1 MFKDEVLAEYVRDGV
16 VESEHRGFLAAL
28 NADGSIFKTLGDV
41 ETKIFPRSTVK
52 CAQASA
58 MVRSGLDLE
67 PRLLALAQSSHSGGE
82 IHMDGA
88 REILAS
94 VGLSESALQC
104 ALDRPLGDAERRA
117 WGEKAPTQIAMN
129 CSGKHAAML
138 ATCVKNGW
146 PIESYLDA
154 SHPLQLAI
162 KAELEELAGEEITLT
177 STDGCGAPLF
187 LLSLIGLAR
196 AVHEITISTDPVHQ
210 RVMSA
215 ARAFPEMVGGVG
227 RHNTEMM
234 QRVPGLFMKDGA
246 EAVNV
251 CSLSDG
257 RTFVFKVSDGSLRA
271 FRTIVHACLQDFG
284 IDTALTPEKVM
295 GGPRVIGT
303 IRATIAARVNK

>member
-1 MFKDEVLAEYVRDGV
+1 MFVDAVLAEYVRDGV

-28 NADGSIFKTLGDV
+28 NADGSIFKSLGDV

-58 MVRSGLDLE
+58 MVRSGLNLE
-67 PRLLALAQSSHSGGE
+67 PRLLALAQSSHSGAQM
-82 IHMDGA
+82 HMDGA

-94 VGLSESALQC
+94 VGLAESALQC
-104 ALDRPLGDAERRA
+104 ALDRPLGDAERRT
-117 WGEKAPTQIAMN
+117 WGEKPPTQIAMN

-146 PIESYLDA
+146 PIETYLEA

-162 KAELEELAGEEITLT
+162 KAELEELAGEVITLT

-210 RVMSA
+210 SVMNA

-234 QRVPGLFMKDGA
+234 QQVPGLFMKDGA

-251 CSLSDG
+251 CSLADG

-271 FRTIVHACLQDFG
+271 FRTIVHACLKDFG

-303 IRATIAARVNK
+303 IRATI

>member
-1 MFKDEVLAEYVRDGV
+1 MFNDAVLAEYVRDGV

-28 NADGSIFKTLGDV
+28 NADGSIFKSLGDV

-58 MVRSGLDLE
+58 MVRNGLDLE
-67 PRLLALAQSSHSGGE
+67 PRLLALAQSSHSGAQM
-82 IHMDGA
+82 HLDGA

-94 VGLSESALQC
+94 VGLAESALQC

-117 WGEKAPTQIAMN
+117 WGENPPTQIAMN

-146 PIESYLDA
+146 PIETYLDA
-154 SHPLQLAI
+154 NHPLQLAI
-162 KAELEELAGEEITLT
+162 KDELENLAGEKITLT

-196 AVHEITISTDPVHQ
+196 AIRAITISTDPVHQ
-210 RVMSA
+210 SVMNA

-234 QRVPGLFMKDGA
+234 QQVPGLFMKDGA

-271 FRTIVHACLQDFG
+271 FRTIVHACLKDFG

-303 IRATIAARVNK
+303 IRATI

>member
-1 MFKDEVLAEYVRDGV
+1 MFNDAVLAEYIRDGV

-28 NADGSIFKTLGDV
+28 NADGSILKSLGDV
-41 ETKIFPRSTVK
+41 ETKIFPRSTIK

-67 PRLLALAQSSHSGGE
+67 PRLLALAQSSHSGAQM
-82 IHMDGA
+82 HLDGV

-94 VGLSESALQC
+94 VGLAESALQC

-117 WGEKAPTQIAMN
+117 WGENPPTQIAMN

-146 PIESYLDA
+146 PIENYLEA

-162 KAELEELAGEEITLT
+162 RSELEELAGEKISLT

-196 AVHEITISTDPVHQ
+196 AVREITISTDPVHQ

-215 ARAFPEMVGGVG
+215 ARAFPEMVGGIG

-234 QRVPGLFMKDGA
+234 QQVPGLFMKDGA

-251 CSLSDG
+251 CSLIDG

-271 FRTIVHACLQDFG
+271 FRTIVHACLKDFG
-284 IDTALTPEKVM
+284 IDTPLTLEKVM

-303 IRATIAARVNK
+303 IRATI

>member
-1 MFKDEVLAEYVRDGV
+1 MFVDAVLAEYVRDGV

-28 NADGSIFKTLGDV
+28 NADGSIFKSLGDV

-67 PRLLALAQSSHSGGE
+67 PRLLALAQSSHSGSQM
-82 IHMDGA
+82 HLDGA

-94 VGLSESALQC
+94 VGLAESALQC

-117 WGEKAPTQIAMN
+117 WGENPPTQIAMN

-146 PIESYLDA
+146 PIETYLEA
-154 SHPLQLAI
+154 NHPLQLAI
-162 KAELEELAGEEITLT
+162 KEELENLAGEKITLT

-196 AVHEITISTDPVHQ
+196 AVREITISTDPVHQ
-210 RVMSA
+210 GVMNA

-234 QRVPGLFMKDGA
+234 QQVPGLFMKDGA

-271 FRTIVHACLQDFG
+271 FRTIVHACLKDFG

-303 IRATIAARVNK
+303 IRATI

>member
-1 MFKDEVLAEYVRDGV
+1 MFVDAVLAEYVRDGV

-28 NADGSIFKTLGDV
+28 NADGSIFKSLGDV

-58 MVRSGLDLE
+58 MVRSGLNLE
-67 PRLLALAQSSHSGGE
+67 PRLLALAQSSHSGAQM
-82 IHMDGA
+82 HMDGA

-94 VGLSESALQC
+94 VGLAESALQC
-104 ALDRPLGDAERRA
+104 ALDRPLGDAERRT
-117 WGEKAPTQIAMN
+117 WGEKPPTQIAMN

-146 PIESYLDA
+146 PIETYLEA

-162 KAELEELAGEEITLT
+162 KAELEELAGEVITLT

-210 RVMSA
+210 SVMNA
-215 ARAFPEMVGGVG
+215 ARAFPEMFGGVG

-234 QRVPGLFMKDGA
+234 QQVPGLFMKDGA

-251 CSLSDG
+251 CSLADG

-271 FRTIVHACLQDFG
+271 FRTIVHACLKDFG

-303 IRATIAARVNK
+303 IRATI

>member
-1 MFKDEVLAEYVRDGV
+1 MFNDAVLAEYVRDGV
-16 VESEHRGFLAAL
+16 VESEHRGFLVAL
-28 NADGSIFKTLGDV
+28 NADGSIFKSLGDV

-58 MVRSGLDLE
+58 MVRNGLDLE
-67 PRLLALAQSSHSGGE
+67 PRLLALAQSSHSGAD

-117 WGEKAPTQIAMN
+117 WGEKPPTQIAMN

-146 PIESYLDA
+146 PIESYLEQ

-162 KAELEELAGEEITLT
+162 KAELEDLAGETISLT

-196 AVHEITISTDPVHQ
+196 AIRAITISSDLVHQ
-210 RVMSA
+210 SVMSA

-234 QRVPGLFMKDGA
+234 QQVPGLFMKDGA

-251 CSLSDG
+251 CSLTDG

-271 FRTIVHACLQDFG
+271 FRTIVHACLKDFG

-303 IRATIAARVNK
+303 IRATI

>member
-1 MFKDEVLAEYVRDGV
+1 MFNDAVLAEYIRDGV

-28 NADGSIFKTLGDV
+28 NADGSIFKSLGDV
-41 ETKIFPRSTVK
+41 ETKIFPRSTIK

-67 PRLLALAQSSHSGGE
+67 PRLLALAQSSHSGGQM
-82 IHMDGA
+82 HMDGV

-94 VGLSESALQC
+94 VGLAESALQC

-117 WGEKAPTQIAMN
+117 WGENPPTQIAMN

-146 PIESYLDA
+146 PIENYLEA

-162 KAELEELAGEEITLT
+162 RSELEELAGEKISLT

-196 AVHEITISTDPVHQ
+196 AVREITISTDPVHQ

-215 ARAFPEMVGGVG
+215 ARAFPEMVGGIG

-234 QRVPGLFMKDGA
+234 QQVPGLFMKDGA

-251 CSLSDG
+251 CSLIDG

-271 FRTIVHACLQDFG
+271 FRTIVHACLKDFG
-284 IDTALTPEKVM
+284 IDTPLTLEKVM

-303 IRATIAARVNK
+303 IRATI

>member
-1 MFKDEVLAEYVRDGV
+1 MFNDAVLAEYVRDGV
-16 VESEHRGFLAAL
+16 VESEHRGFLLAL
-28 NADGSIFKTLGDV
+28 NPDGSIFKSLGDV

-67 PRLLALAQSSHSGGE
+67 PRLLALAQSSHSGDE
-82 IHMDGA
+82 MHLNGA

-117 WGEKAPTQIAMN
+117 WGEKPPTQIAMN

-146 PIESYLDA
+146 PIETYLEQ

-162 KAELEELAGEEITLT
+162 KAELEKLAGEKITLT

-196 AVHEITISTDPVHQ
+196 AVRAITISTDPVHQ
-210 RVMSA
+210 SVMSA

-234 QRVPGLFMKDGA
+234 QQVPGLFMKDGA

-251 CSLSDG
+251 CSLADG

-271 FRTIVHACLQDFG
+271 FRTIVHACLKDFG
-284 IDTALTPEKVM
+284 IDTPLTLEKVM

-303 IRATIAARVNK
+303 IRATI

>member
-1 MFKDEVLAEYVRDGV
+1 MFNDAVLAEYVRDGV

-28 NADGSIFKTLGDV
+28 NADGSTFKTLGDV

-58 MVRSGLDLE
+58 MVRRGLDLE
-67 PRLLALAQSSHSGGE
+67 PRLLALAQSSHSGAQM
-82 IHMDGA
+82 HLDGA

-94 VGLSESALQC
+94 VGLAESALQC

-117 WGEKAPTQIAMN
+117 WGENPPTQIAMN

-146 PIESYLDA
+146 PIETYLDA
-154 SHPLQLAI
+154 NHPLQLAI
-162 KAELEELAGEEITLT
+162 KSELEELAGEKITLT

-196 AVHEITISTDPVHQ
+196 AIRAITISTDPVHQ
-210 RVMSA
+210 SVMNA
-215 ARAFPEMVGGVG
+215 ARTFPEMVGGVG

-234 QRVPGLFMKDGA
+234 QQVPGLFMKDGA

-251 CSLSDG
+251 CSLADG

-271 FRTIVHACLQDFG
+271 FRTIVHACLKDFG

-295 GGPRVIGT
+295 GGPRIIGT
-303 IRATIAARVNK
+303 IRATI